1 MGQTFVVENRP
12 GGNGIIGADAVAK
25 APADGYTLLFNAS
38 TFVTAPMTMKQ
49 VPYAIEQDFTPIA
62 LVAKAPL
69 SVAIAKDLP
78 VTDIKSLIAYAK
90 AERDKTTFA
99 VGSIGSAGHLAT
111 ELLKRAGGIEYTVVP
126 YKGTAP
132 AFQDLLGG
140 RIDGFIDPILGSLQ
154 YHKAGQLRVVA
165 VTSATRTPNLPD
177 VPTVAETI
185 PGFEFYSWYGLWG
198 PAKLPE
204 DIRARL
210 NAEVNKALASDMRE
224 KFTPQGL
231 LLTPGSIDDFVE
243 VPARRHGAIA
253 EDHHR
258 RQHSCRV
265 RSSQHGAIAGLQVV
279 VTGSSAGIGR
289 AIAERLLALGCV
301 GPRARSRAGD
311 ARRHRC
317 FHPHD
322 GRPADGAQTIAAARA
337 CAHADA
343 LVHAAGVLRVGDAG
357 RARSRRRRADVARA
371 RRCRDPSC
379 RCAGA
384 GDGRARPRPRRADRQ
399 PRRAGHAGTRPV
411 RRDQGRARGAGAKLG
426 ARGRRRRASRSTSC
440 RRRPPRPRCS
450 TIRPAPAV
458 RRACRRWD
466 A

>member
-1 MGQTFVVENRP
+1 MKRLALLRLLFAALAAVTMTSALAQSYPTKPVRVIIPFPPGGTLDALGRALAQKLSDQMGQQFVVENKP
-12 GGNGIIGADAVAK
+12 GGNGIIGADAVAT

-38 TFVTAPMTMKQ
+38 TFATAPMTMKQ
-49 VPYAIEQDFTPIA
+49 VPYGVVADFTPIA

-90 AERDKTTFA
+90 SKNGNATFA

-140 RIDGFIDPILGSLQ
+140 RIDGFIDPILGSLA

-204 DIRARL
+204 DIRVRL

-224 KFTPQGL
+224 KFTTQGL
-231 LLTPGSIDDFVE
+231 LLTPGTIDDFV
-243 VPARRHGAIA
+243 RFQR
-253 EDHHR
+253 D
-258 RQHSCRV
+258 
-265 RSSQHGAIAGLQVV
+265 
-279 VTGSSAGIGR
+279 
-289 AIAERLLALGCV
+289 
-301 GPRARSRAGD
+301 D
-311 ARRHRC
+311 M
-317 FHPHD
+317 
-322 GRPADGAQTIAAARA
+322 ARA
-337 CAHADA
+337 QKIITE
-343 LVHAAGVLRVGDAG
+343 GNIRVE
-357 RARSRRRRADVARA
+357 
-371 RRCRDPSC
+371 
-379 RCAGA
+379 
-384 GDGRARPRPRRADRQ
+384 
-399 PRRAGHAGTRPV
+399 
-411 RRDQGRARGAGAKLG
+411 
-426 ARGRRRRASRSTSC
+426 
-440 RRRPPRPRCS
+440 
-450 TIRPAPAV
+450 
-458 RRACRRWD
+458 
-466 A
+466 